1 MNEKK
6 YNLIDWPTAINQIKT
21 QLAINGKVVAIT
33 LAASYQRNYGFDLQK
48 LLREAGVKD

>member
-6 YNLIDWPTAINQIKT
+6 YNPINWSTAIKQIKT
-21 QLAINGKVVAIT
+21 QLANNGKVSAIT